1 MATEKI
7 QQIGALLREVSTQA
21 IKRSNLVSAILGIN
35 STDLEALEVLM
46 RLGKATAGILA
57 AETGI
62 TGGAVTKMVDR
73 LEKAGFI
80 LRETDPNDRRKV
92 YITLHVN
99 NLESK
104 VLPLYQSLVGAVNAL
119 LDEYS
124 PQEQQLIIS
133 FLSRSIQINREDMEK
148 LAAEH

>member
-1 MATEKI
+1 M
-7 QQIGALLREVSTQA
+7 
-21 IKRSNLVSAILGIN
+21 VSAILGIN

>member
-1 MATEKI
+1 
-7 QQIGALLREVSTQA
+7 
-21 IKRSNLVSAILGIN
+21 
-35 STDLEALEVLM
+35 M